1 MTIAF
6 FDIDGTITRHSAER
20 RLVKLLLTQKHLG
33 PGGLAAAGARFLVRH
48 PVEFFQTGFK
58 TNKFYLSGLSDRT
71 LTKTARQCFETYVRN
86 DIRPALRAE
95 IAARK
100 SNGTRIVLLSGS
112 LPQLVKPLA
121 DELGAD
127 DFICS
132 CLEVQNGTVTGRMTD
147 LHPYGD
153 RKRVLAQRY
162 CEKNGMHLNEAAA
175 YGNEGADLFL
185 LNAVKEPVAVCP
197 DTDLRHWARHHG
209 WRIMECES

>member
-1 MTIAF
+1 MIAF
-6 FDIDGTITRHSAER
+6 FDIDGTITRHSSER
-20 RLVKLLLTQKHLG
+20 RLLKLLLKQGHLG
-33 PGGLAAAGARFLVRH
+33 VGDLVRAGSRFLFRH

-58 TNKFYLSGLSDRT
+58 TNKSYLSGLSEQT
-71 LTKTARQCFETYVRN
+71 LTDAARRCFEMFVRN

-100 SNGTRIVLLSGS
+100 ANGARIVLLSGS
-112 LPQLVKPLA
+112 LPQLVRPLA
-121 DELGAD
+121 DELGTD

-132 CLEVQNGTVTGRMTD
+132 ALEVREGRLTGRMTD
-147 LHPYGD
+147 LHPYAD
-153 RKRVLAQRY
+153 RKRVLAERY
-162 CEKNGMHLNEAAA
+162 CQKNGSQLSEAAA